1 MNDTPALSAEFSRLA
16 FRFESVFHV
25 DAMLDDGRLPAD
37 IRKAFTDDFD
47 SVMLALRRDFLEGQA
62 DQPADAEQLRQKI
75 EAFIEDENGELGW
88 LVKARQ
94 REFVVVGNGEV
105 HYSWAPVRTAWFHAP
120 SYEAAQRAALEWAE
134 QYSREVWGE
143 TEDDEA

>member
-1 MNDTPALSAEFSRLA
+1 LNDTPALSAEFSRLA
-16 FRFESVFHV
+16 LRFESVFHV

-47 SVMLALRRDFLEGQA
+47 AVMLALRRDFLEGRA
-62 DQPADAEQLRQKI
+62 DRPADAEQLRKKV
-75 EAFIEDENGELGW
+75 EAFVEDENGTLGW

-94 REFVVVGNGEV
+94 REFIVVGNGEV

-120 SYEAAQRAALEWAE
+120 SYEAAQRAALDWAE
-134 QYSREVWGE
+134 EYSREVWRE
-143 TEDDEA
+143 TGNQEG